1 MSSNQI
7 NCVEQYAWVDEALEN
22 AWLQEHFEEE
32 DEELNQET
40 FGPAEESVAYIQ
52 MDIDENS
59 VRTVLLGDEGDEGVA
74 YIPMDIDDNSVS
86 TISLGDEDVYDYE
99 YDDFSVAYAAEQENQ
114 EEGEGYTYEYAAA
127 AGDAYGY
134 ASPVDEYD
142 EEDNGLG
149 AAPDCNRQT
158 THWVLNDGTV
168 VYNGHADGQRIHD
181 DDEELPL
188 IADCILLVA
197 YEADTQMDV
206 V

>member
-22 AWLQEHFEEE
+22 AWNQAHFEEE

-40 FGPAEESVAYIQ
+40 FGPAEASVAYIP
-52 MDIDENS
+52 
-59 VRTVLLGDEGDEGVA
+59 
-74 YIPMDIDDNSVS
+74 IPMEIVDEISVS

-99 YDDFSVAYAAEQENQ
+99 YDDFSVADAAEQED
-114 EEGEGYTYEYAAA
+114 EGEPYEYAGA

-134 ASPVDEYD
+134 AAPVEEYD
-142 EEDNGLG
+142 EEQDVAWGVPNWQ
-149 AAPDCNRQT
+149 RQT

-168 VYNGHADGQRIHD
+168 VYNGHEDGQRVHD
-181 DDEELPL
+181 DDEDDEELPL
-188 IADCILLVA
+188 LVVHEPDDA
-197 YEADTQMDV
+197 MDV